1 VVDAPFPANHYDVL
15 GLDPHA
21 GVELV
26 ERAYRFQLELYD
38 DGGLATYSLLDAS
51 ELREARARVQEA
63 YAVLSD
69 PARRH
74 AYDASLGLVRADEPP
89 RAELPRSEPP
99 RGEPPSAEASQ
110 LEAPDAA
117 PAPEAPR
124 LPAAPQPLRERLAGP
139 VTGAALRG
147 YRERRGVSLHEIA
160 AASKVG
166 VRFLEYIEQE
176 RYSDLPATVYLRGF
190 VQEYARC
197 VGLEPHATA
206 ESYLARVP
214 KSI

>member
-1 VVDAPFPANHYDVL
+1 VVDAPFPANHYEVL

-51 ELREARARVQEA
+51 ELREARTRVQEA

-69 PARRH
+69 PARRN
-74 AYDASLGLVRADEPP
+74 AYDASLSLGHADEPP
-89 RAELPRSEPP
+89 RAEPPRAEPP
-99 RGEPPSAEASQ
+99 RAEALRAEASD
-110 LEAPDAA
+110 PA

-124 LPAAPQPLRERLAGP
+124 PPSAPQPLRERLAGP

-147 YRERRGVSLHEIA
+147 YRERRGVTLHEIA

-176 RYSDLPATVYLRGF
+176 RYSDLPAVVYLRGF

-197 VGLEPHATA
+197 VGLEPNATA